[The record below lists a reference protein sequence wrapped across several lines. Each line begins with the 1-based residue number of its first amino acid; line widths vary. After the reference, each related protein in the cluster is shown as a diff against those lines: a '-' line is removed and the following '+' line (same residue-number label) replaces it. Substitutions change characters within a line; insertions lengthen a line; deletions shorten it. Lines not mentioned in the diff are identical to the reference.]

1 MFLFVESL
9 IHGCFVCCRP
19 AILLERRIGSFV
31 VVVVSVVICE
41 VVLDCLVFGG
51 RPRFRLSL
59 FLSGLR
65 IVWTRRCF
73 GFVVGVCGLVV
84 ATAGPPPWVVESM
97 SSWIVTSWVL
107 MFLRL
112 YGRL

>member
-1 MFLFVESL
+1 MVY
-9 IHGCFVCCRP
+9 GCFVCCRS
-19 AILLERRIGSFV
+19 ASLLERRIVLSFV
-31 VVVVSVVICE
+31 VVVFSVLFSG
-41 VVLDCLVFGG
+41 VVFGCLIVGG

-73 GFVVGVCGLVV
+73 GFVVCDCALVV

-107 MFLRL
+107 VFFRL